1 MKRCKKYENN
11 HVSVNYPL
19 SPDFVDASRDARP
32 CVSTG
37 RASLPAVRLY
47 RPCVSTS
54 VEKNYY
60 VFHAKR
66 RTILPLITQQGNFM
80 TRISFFHSLR
90 GKLLL
95 LFLAVSLIPLVTV
108 SILTYTQARNAL
120 KNEVINKLI
129 AVRDIKAHRIE
140 NYFKNGLND
149 VKMLSQNPFTKAAMR
164 AFEEAIHTDMK
175 RLGQDEA
182 AVMNKH
188 YRPLYQSKPKLV
200 NANDGNAYSAAHAQY
215 HAMFKAYQEIY
226 GYYDIFLVEPHVGS
240 IIYSVVK
247 EDDFGSSLLN
257 GLYADTN
264 LGHIFRKVQLANRDL
279 THLEDFADYPPSKEP
294 ASFVASPIFDEA
306 KLIGVLI
313 FQIPTEQIDD
323 IMQERSGLGQTGETI
338 LISSDDFLLRSNS
351 HFFQETTLFKKKVY
365 TEATRASATGETGV
379 KMIIDYRGNPS
390 IIAHTPLDIPDVK
403 WSLNAK
409 VDQAEAFA
417 AAQTML
423 FWLLIF
429 ISLGVVF
436 VVGTALFFSHSIA
449 KPILNMTDIA
459 LRLANG
465 DLNLKVKVKNQ
476 DEIGVMAQA
485 FQKMVVNLR
494 LVIQDIVQVSQG
506 LAQGDLRVM
515 PKTEYQGEFVQ
526 IKNAL
531 ETTLS
536 DIRKVIQD
544 IVHMAQKL
552 AEGSLHFTHQA
563 EYQGDF
569 IQIRKALEKAFYGR
583 QQVIEDIVRVSQGLA
598 EGNLHITPLA
608 EYRGAFVQIQNAQK
622 RALSNLLRVIEDIVQ
637 VADKLAEGSL
647 DIKPEAEYQGDFLR
661 IKQALE
667 MASSKLANAMLKNKQ
682 QDWLKT
688 GQTQLNERMRG
699 EQEPI
704 PLIQNL
710 LNYLADY
717 LNIQVGVFFLV
728 EADRLKLVSSYAYKQ
743 RKRNDNEFK
752 LGEGLVG
759 QAALEK
765 KSLLFSQVPEEHIN
779 LSIHSGLGTSLP
791 HDIFV
796 LPLIYEQQVL
806 GILELAVA
814 RHFTKLEIEF
824 IEQIAD
830 HVAIS
835 FKSAQSRL
843 RMQSLL
849 EESQQLTESLQEQ
862 QQELCDSEERM
873 RNLIDTVIDGI
884 ITIDEQGIIESV
896 NPAAENMFDYMWS
909 ELVGQNVKLLMPE
922 PERSQHDQYLRN
934 YLTTSQAKIIGNIRE
949 VLGQRQDGS
958 KFPIE
963 ISIAEVKRGEDR
975 LFTSIIR
982 DITARKEAE
991 EALQTQQ
998 EELRATN
1005 EELQSQSEEL
1015 QVQQEELRQT
1025 NEELEDRSNELERQ
1039 RDDIRQKNLLLEQH
1053 KIEREKAH
1061 GALEKKAKELEL
1073 ANQYKSEFLANMS
1086 HELRTPLNSLLILAH
1101 LLTEN
1106 KEENLTKK
1114 QVEYVQT
1121 IHAAGSDLLA
1131 LINEVLDLSKVEAG
1145 KIEICIEEVV
1155 LSKFVAD
1162 MTHKFQP
1169 LALKKEVAFNIKLAD
1184 DLSPVL
1190 HTDVYRLK
1198 QIINNL
1204 LSNALKFT
1212 DEGEIKFDIQ
1222 HSDYQLNGTTTD
1234 EQTVDTLE
1242 NQAVLAFSITDTGIG
1257 IPKDKQELIFEA
1269 FQQVDGTTSRHY
1281 GGTGLGLSISRRL
1294 AGLLKGELQLESESG
1309 QGSTFTLYLPDVQ
1322 ECQES
1327 RDKRH
1332 ASCVEEDSGLL
1343 EGSDILSTDDQT
1355 PQTLAFSQTDEDQTV
1370 LPPTET
1376 SPASAIEEI
1385 IDDRAT
1391 IQPED
1396 RSLLIIDDDRKFSR
1410 ILMELAQEK
1419 QFKCIIAEDG
1429 KTSLHLAEQYKP
1441 NAIILDVGLPQ
1452 LDGWSVME
1460 RLKDNPET
1468 RHIPVHFISASE
1480 LSLEAKKMGA
1490 IGYLLKPV
1498 SMDDLGEAFKK
1509 IERFVANKLKNV
1521 LMVVDNEQRRRKI
1534 QGLVGEEEVNLTIAT
1549 KQVDASQSMHTASF
1563 DCIIIDVD
1571 VEQRTG
1577 IQFLKRL
1584 QKENLS
1590 QIPVILYAE
1599 RDLTA
1604 EEEKILQASE
1614 AIIPIKAVKSPERL
1628 LDEATLFLH
1637 QVEAKLPVD
1646 KRKMLR
1652 IVHDKEAILKYKKVL
1667 IVDDDIRNTFALMTT
1682 LEKKDM
1688 EVVVGETGEEALAQL
1703 DEHPD
1708 TAIVLMDIMMPKLDG
1723 YDTMRKIREQ
1733 KRFRK
1738 LPIIALTAKAM
1749 KGDKAKCIDA
1759 GANDYLSKPVDTDKL
1774 LSLMRVWLYQ

>member
-1 MKRCKKYENN
+1 
-11 HVSVNYPL
+11 
-19 SPDFVDASRDARP
+19 
-32 CVSTG
+32 
-37 RASLPAVRLY
+37 
-47 RPCVSTS
+47 
-54 VEKNYY
+54 
-60 VFHAKR
+60 
-66 RTILPLITQQGNFM
+66 M
-80 TRISFFHSLR
+80 THISFFHSLR

-95 LFLAVSLIPLVTV
+95 LFLAVSLIPLITV
-108 SILTYTQARNAL
+108 GILTYTQARNAL
-120 KNEVINKLI
+120 KDEVINKLI

-149 VKMLSQNPFTKAAMR
+149 VKMLSQNPFTKAAIR
-164 AFEEAIHTDMK
+164 AFEEALHTDMK
-175 RLGQDEA
+175 GLGQDEA
-182 AVMNKH
+182 AVMTQH
-188 YRPLYQSKPKLV
+188 YRPLYLSKPNLV
-200 NANDGNAYSAAHAQY
+200 NANDGSAYSAIHAQY
-215 HAMFKAYQEIY
+215 HAMFKAYKEIY
-226 GYYDIFLVEPHVGS
+226 GYYDIFLVEPHAGS

-257 GLYADTN
+257 GPYADTS
-264 LGHIFRKVQLANRDL
+264 LGLMFRKVQLANRDL
-279 THLEDFADYPPSKEP
+279 THFEDFADYPPSKEA
-294 ASFVASPIFDEA
+294 ASFVASPIFEEA

-313 FQIPTEQIDD
+313 FQLPTEQIDA
-323 IMQERSGLGQTGETI
+323 IMQERTGLGETGETI

-351 HFFQETTLFKKKVY
+351 HFFQETTLFKQKNY

-379 KMIIDYRGNPS
+379 KMIIDYRGKPS

-417 AAQTML
+417 AAQTMR
-423 FWLLIF
+423 FWLLVF
-429 ISLGVVF
+429 ISLGIVF
-436 VVGTALFFSHSIA
+436 VVGAALFFSHSIA
-449 KPILNMTDIA
+449 KPILNMTEIA
-459 LRLANG
+459 LRLAKG
-465 DLNLKVKVKNQ
+465 DMNLKVNVKNQ

-536 DIRKVIQD
+536 DIRKVSQD
-544 IVHMAQKL
+544 IVQMAQEL
-552 AEGSLHFTHQA
+552 AEGGLHFTPKA

-569 IQIRKALEKAFYGR
+569 IQIRKALEQAFYGR

-598 EGNLHITPLA
+598 NGNLHVTPQA
-608 EYRGAFVQIQNAQK
+608 EYRGAFIQIQNAQK
-622 RALSNLLRVIEDIVQ
+622 TALSNLLLVIEDIVQ
-637 VADKLAEGSL
+637 VADKLAEGRL
-647 DIKPEAEYQGDFLR
+647 DISPEAEYQGEFLR

-667 MASSKLANAMLKNKQ
+667 MASTKLADAMNKNRQ

-704 PLIQNL
+704 ALIQKL

-728 EADRLKLVSSYAYKQ
+728 EGERLKLVSSYAYKQ
-743 RKRNDNEFK
+743 RKHNDNEFK

-779 LSIHSGLGTSLP
+779 LSINSGLGTSLP

-814 RHFTKLEIEF
+814 RHFTPLEIEF
-824 IEQIAD
+824 LEQIAD

-835 FKSAQSRL
+835 LSSAQSRL

-849 EESQQLTESLQEQ
+849 EDSQKLTETLQEQ
-862 QQELCDSEERM
+862 QQEICDSEERM

-896 NPAAENMFDYMWS
+896 NPAAEKMFDYMWS
-909 ELVGQNVKLLMPE
+909 DLVGQNVKLLMPE
-922 PERSQHDQYLRN
+922 PDRSQHDQYIHN
-934 YLTTSQAKIIGNIRE
+934 YLTTNQAKIIGNVRE
-949 VLGQRQDGS
+949 LFGQRQNGS

-963 ISIAEVKRGEDR
+963 ISIAEVQRGEER

-991 EALQTQQ
+991 AALQTQQ

-1053 KIEREKAH
+1053 QIEREKAH

-1086 HELRTPLNSLLILAH
+1086 HELRTPLNSMLILAH

-1106 KEENLTKK
+1106 KEENLTEK

-1121 IHAAGSDLLA
+1121 IHAAGSDLLT
-1131 LINEVLDLSKVEAG
+1131 LINEILDLSKVEAG
-1145 KIEICIEEVV
+1145 KIEICIEEIV
-1155 LSKFVAD
+1155 LSELIVQITQKF
-1162 MTHKFQP
+1162 KP
-1169 LALKKEVAFNIKLAD
+1169 LALKKELVFNITLAD

-1190 HTDVYRLK
+1190 RTDAHRLQ

-1204 LSNALKFT
+1204 LSNAFKFT
-1212 DEGEIKFDIQ
+1212 EEGEIKFDIRY
-1222 HSDYQLNGTTTD
+1222 SDYKLSGTTGD
-1234 EQTVDTLE
+1234 KQKVGTLE
-1242 NQAVLAFSITDTGIG
+1242 AQAVLAFSVTDSGIG
-1257 IPKDKQELIFEA
+1257 IPKDKQKLIFEA

-1294 AGLLKGELQLESESG
+1294 ARLLKGELQLESESG

-1322 ECQES
+1322 CQES
-1327 RDKRH
+1327 EVRPHESGRVQ
-1332 ASCVEEDSGLL
+1332 ASGLEADGDRPEASAL
-1343 EGSDILSTDDQT
+1343 FLSTDTQT
-1355 PQTLAFSQTDEDQTV
+1355 PQTLASSQTDEVQTV
-1370 LPPTET
+1370 IPATET
-1376 SPASAIEEI
+1376 TSQALIVEEI

-1391 IQPED
+1391 IQAED

-1410 ILMELAQEK
+1410 ILMELAHEK

-1429 KTSLHLAEQYKP
+1429 KTSLNLAEQYKP

-1521 LMVVDNEQRRRKI
+1521 LMLVDNERRRRKI
-1534 QGLVGEEEVNLTIAT
+1534 QGLVGEDEVNLTIAT
-1549 KQVDASQSMHTASF
+1549 TLVDASQSMHTCSF

-1571 VEQRTG
+1571 VEQGTG
-1577 IQFLKRL
+1577 LQFLKL
-1584 QKENLS
+1584 LEKEHLS

-1599 RDLTA
+1599 RDLTP
-1604 EEEKILQASE
+1604 EEEKILHSCE

-1628 LDEATLFLH
+1628 LEEATLFLH
-1637 QVEAKLPVD
+1637 QVEANLPVD

-1652 IVHDKEAILKYKKVL
+1652 MVHDKEAILKHKKVL

-1682 LEKKDM
+1682 LENKDM
-1688 EVVVGETGEEALAQL
+1688 EVIVGETGQEALAQL
-1703 DEHPD
+1703 EEHPD

-1733 KRFRK
+1733 KRFRQ

>member
-1 MKRCKKYENN
+1 
-11 HVSVNYPL
+11 
-19 SPDFVDASRDARP
+19 
-32 CVSTG
+32 
-37 RASLPAVRLY
+37 
-47 RPCVSTS
+47 
-54 VEKNYY
+54 
-60 VFHAKR
+60 
-66 RTILPLITQQGNFM
+66 M

-140 NYFKNGLND
+140 NYFKTRLND
-149 VKMLSQNPFTKAAMR
+149 VKMLSQNPFTLAAIR

-175 RLGQDEA
+175 RLGQDEV

-188 YRPLYQSKPKLV
+188 YRTLYQSKPKLV
-200 NANDGNAYSAAHAQY
+200 NANDGSAYSAAHAQY

-226 GYYDIFLVEPHVGS
+226 GYYDIFLVEPHAGNIV
-240 IIYSVVK
+240 YSVVK

-257 GLYADTN
+257 GPYADTN
-264 LGHIFRKVQLANRDL
+264 LGHIFRKVLLANRDL
-279 THLEDFADYPPSKEP
+279 THFEDFADYPPSKEP

-351 HFFQETTLFKKKVY
+351 RFFQKTTLFKQKVY

-379 KMIIDYRGNPS
+379 KMIIDYRGEPT

-423 FWLLIF
+423 FWLFIF
-429 ISLGVVF
+429 ISIAVVF

-449 KPILNMTDIA
+449 KPILNLTDIA

-465 DLNLKVKVKNQ
+465 DLNLKVNVKNQ

-494 LVIQDIVQVSQG
+494 LVIQDIVHVSQG
-506 LAQGDLRVM
+506 FAQGDLRVM
-515 PKTEYQGEFVQ
+515 PKQTAYQGEFVQ

-544 IVHMAQKL
+544 IVQMAQEL
-552 AEGSLHFTHQA
+552 AEGSLHFTPQA

-569 IQIRKALEKAFYGR
+569 IQIRKALEKAFSGR

-637 VADKLAEGSL
+637 VAAKLAEGSL
-647 DIKPEAEYQGDFLR
+647 DIRPEAEYQGDFLR

-667 MASSKLANAMLKNKQ
+667 MASTKLADAMLKNKQ

-796 LPLIYEQQVL
+796 LPLIYEKQVL

-849 EESQQLTESLQEQ
+849 EDSQQLTETLQEQ

-909 ELVGQNVKLLMPE
+909 DLVGQNVKLLMPE
-922 PERSQHDQYLRN
+922 PDRSHHEQYMHN

-949 VLGQRQDGS
+949 VFGQRQDGS

-963 ISIAEVKRGEDR
+963 ISIAEVKRGEER

-1015 QVQQEELRQT
+1015 QAQQEELRQT
-1025 NEELEDRSNELERQ
+1025 NEELEERSKELERQ
-1039 RDDIRQKNLLLEQH
+1039 RDEIRQKNLLLEKN
-1053 KIEREKAH
+1053 KIERENAH
-1061 GALEKKAKELEL
+1061 ATLEKKAKELEL

-1106 KEENLTKK
+1106 KEENLTEK

-1121 IHAAGSDLLA
+1121 IHAAGSDLLK

-1145 KIEICIEEVV
+1145 KIEICFEEVV
-1155 LSKFVAD
+1155 LSELVAD
-1162 MTHKFQP
+1162 MRHKFQP
-1169 LALKKEVAFNIKLAD
+1169 LALKKEVAFNITLAD
-1184 DLSPVL
+1184 ELSPVL
-1190 HTDVYRLK
+1190 HTDGHRLQ
-1198 QIINNL
+1198 QIMNNL
-1204 LSNALKFT
+1204 LSNAFKFT
-1212 DEGEIKFDIQ
+1212 DKGEIKFDIR
-1222 HSDYQLNGTTTD
+1222 HSDYQLSGTTADDQKVGTV
-1234 EQTVDTLE
+1234 EAQT
-1242 NQAVLAFSITDTGIG
+1242 VLAFRVTDTGIG
-1257 IPKDKQELIFEA
+1257 IPKEKQELIFEA

-1322 ECQES
+1322 ECQGS
-1327 RDKRH
+1327 RNKRL
-1332 ASCVEEDSGLL
+1332 ASGLEKDSGLL
-1343 EGSDILSTDDQT
+1343 EGSDILSTDEQT

-1370 LPPTET
+1370 LPATET

-1391 IQPED
+1391 IQTED
-1396 RSLLIIDDDRKFSR
+1396 RSLLIIDDDRKFSI

-1749 KGDKAKCIDA
+1749 KGDKAKCIEA

>member
-1 MKRCKKYENN
+1 
-11 HVSVNYPL
+11 
-19 SPDFVDASRDARP
+19 
-32 CVSTG
+32 
-37 RASLPAVRLY
+37 
-47 RPCVSTS
+47 
-54 VEKNYY
+54 
-60 VFHAKR
+60 
-66 RTILPLITQQGNFM
+66 M

-129 AVRDIKAHRIE
+129 AVRDIKAQRIE
-140 NYFKNGLND
+140 NYFKTRLND
-149 VKMLSQNPFTKAAMR
+149 VKMLSQNPLTLAAIR
-164 AFEEAIHTDMK
+164 AFETAIHTDMK
-175 RLGQDEA
+175 RLGQDEV

-200 NANDGNAYSAAHAQY
+200 NANDGSAYSAAHAQY

-226 GYYDIFLVEPHVGS
+226 GYYDIFLVEPHAGS
-240 IIYSVVK
+240 IVYSVVK

-257 GLYADTN
+257 GSYADTN
-264 LGHIFRKVQLANRDL
+264 LGHIFRKVPLANRDL
-279 THLEDFADYPPSKEP
+279 TQLEDFADYPASKKV

-313 FQIPTEQIDD
+313 FQMPTDQIDA
-323 IMQERSGLGQTGETI
+323 IMQERSGLGETGETI

-351 HFFQETTLFKKKVY
+351 HFFQETTLLKQKDY

-423 FWLLIF
+423 FWLFIF
-429 ISLGVVF
+429 ISIGVVF

-449 KPILNMTDIA
+449 KPILNLTDIA

-465 DLNLKVKVKNQ
+465 DLNLKVNVKNQ

-544 IVHMAQKL
+544 IVQMAQKL

-569 IQIRKALEKAFYGR
+569 IQIKNALEQAFYGR
-583 QQVIEDIVRVSQGLA
+583 QQVIEDIVRISQGLA
-598 EGNLHITPLA
+598 EGNLHVTPLA

-622 RALSNLLRVIEDIVQ
+622 MALSNLLRVIEDIVQ
-637 VADKLAEGSL
+637 VAAKLAEGSL
-647 DIKPEAEYQGDFLR
+647 DIRPEAEYQGDFLR

-667 MASSKLANAMLKNKQ
+667 MASTKLADAMLKNKQ

-796 LPLIYEQQVL
+796 LPLIYEKQVL

-909 ELVGQNVKLLMPE
+909 DLVGQNVKLLMPE
-922 PERSQHDQYLRN
+922 PDRSQHDQYMHN

-949 VLGQRQDGS
+949 VLGQRQDGT

-975 LFTSIIR
+975 LFTSFIR

-1025 NEELEDRSNELERQ
+1025 NEELEDRNNELERQ
-1039 RDDIRQKNLLLEQH
+1039 RDEISQKNLLLEKN
-1053 KIEREKAH
+1053 KIERENAH
-1061 GALEKKAKELEL
+1061 AALEKKAKELEL

-1106 KEENLTKK
+1106 KEENLTEK

-1121 IHAAGSDLLA
+1121 IHAAGSDLLK

-1145 KIEICIEEVV
+1145 KIEICFEEVV
-1155 LSKFVAD
+1155 LSELVAD

-1169 LALKKEVAFNIKLAD
+1169 LALKKEVAFNITLAD
-1184 DLSPVL
+1184 ELSPVL
-1190 HTDVYRLK
+1190 HTDGHRIQ
-1198 QIINNL
+1198 QILNNL
-1204 LSNALKFT
+1204 LSNAFKFT
-1212 DEGEIKFDIQ
+1212 DKGEIKFDIR
-1222 HSDYQLNGTTTD
+1222 HSDYKLSGTTTD
-1234 EQTVDTLE
+1234 DHKVGTVEVQT
-1242 NQAVLAFSITDTGIG
+1242 VLAFSVTDTGIG

-1322 ECQES
+1322 ECHGS
-1327 RDKRH
+1327 RNKRQ
-1332 ASCVEEDSGLL
+1332 ASGVEEDSGLL

-1370 LPPTET
+1370 LPATET

-1637 QVEAKLPVD
+1637 QVEAKLPVE

-1688 EVVVGETGEEALAQL
+1688 EVVVGETGQEALAQL

-1708 TAIVLMDIMMPKLDG
+1708 TAIVLMDIMMPKRDG

-1749 KGDKAKCIDA
+1749 KGDKAKCIEA